1 MIYATSDLHGYPLD
15 AFLRLLETAGFADS
29 DCLYVLGDVVDR
41 NGDGGIAMLR
51 WMMGRPN
58 VRFILGNHED
68 MLLQCA
74 PWIDEIREDNIR
86 NLSLEQMQR
95 LLLWLRN
102 GANPTVLSLR
112 ALKKDLPECFENL
125 VAYLRNAPLY
135 MEVCAG
141 GRNFLLVH
149 SGLGNFSP
157 EKKMSDYTR
166 EDLLWHRPSE
176 SEVFFPDTLTVLG
189 HTPNGYLFGEEGRMF
204 RTDTWIDI
212 DTGAAGGGAPMLL
225 RLDDL
230 QPFYG
235 EAAGIAEK

>member
-1 MIYATSDLHGYPLD
+1 
-15 AFLRLLETAGFADS
+15 
-29 DCLYVLGDVVDR
+29 
-41 NGDGGIAMLR
+41 
-51 WMMGRPN
+51 
-58 VRFILGNHED
+58 
-68 MLLQCA
+68 
-74 PWIDEIREDNIR
+74 
-86 NLSLEQMQR
+86 
-95 LLLWLRN
+95 
-102 GANPTVLSLR
+102 
-112 ALKKDLPECFENL
+112 
-125 VAYLRNAPLY
+125 
-135 MEVCAG
+135 
-141 GRNFLLVH
+141 
-149 SGLGNFSP
+149 
-157 EKKMSDYTR
+157 MSDYTR